1 MRLSWFA
8 HRFCFGRFGI
18 YFSFFGLTV
27 DQNIRKMPF
36 IIIMIWLVTQT
47 HKRDERHEIDDR
59 LNSQQGSLC
68 QCSKIAAFGFLHY
81 CRSNCLCLCSKCWT
95 MLTNLKKKEA
105 RNHQLTRYYVMM
117 RGKPIYSNVQFNNC
131 QFSQMNYFNSKKLR
145 IRLARCDIK
154 FVSGFF
160 LAVNVD
166 VDTNRL
172 LWLQF
177 SHA

>member
-95 MLTNLKKKEA
+95 MLTNLKKK
-105 RNHQLTRYYVMM
+105 RST
-117 RGKPIYSNVQFNNC
+117 KPISAYAILRYDAWQTNIFKCSIQQLPIFSNELF
-131 QFSQMNYFNSKKLR
+131 
-145 IRLARCDIK
+145 
-154 FVSGFF
+154 
-160 LAVNVD
+160 
-166 VDTNRL
+166 
-172 LWLQF
+172 
-177 SHA
+177 